1 MKIAIVGLGA
11 VGGFFAARLARSG
24 ADVSALVRGETF
36 RAVKARGLTLIQQD
50 GAAFTV
56 PLKVSDQP
64 AELGPQNLLILTVK
78 TTGLLDV
85 AGRLAPLIGA
95 NTRIFSAMNGIP
107 WWFFDGLVG
116 ENPAA
121 ESARDV
127 TASNARIAA
136 QPLASIDPDGALR
149 NALPASQVIGCV
161 THFACSTPEPGV
173 VKQTI
178 GERIIIGEPQ
188 GGDPARSP
196 ACAASIAAFSRAG
209 FQVEA
214 SHCIQ
219 KDIWFKLWGNMT
231 VNPVSA
237 LTGATGDRI
246 LDDPEVRGFMTRCML
261 EAAAIGGRIG
271 LPISSAPEERHLVT
285 RKLGAFRTSMLQDVE
300 AGRPLELDALLASV
314 IEIGHRVEVPRP
326 NLQALMGL
334 TRLAARSRGLYPQA

>member
-11 VGGFFAARLARSG
+11 VGGFFAARLARSE

-36 RAVKARGLTLIQQD
+36 RAVKDRGLTLIQQD
-50 GAAFTV
+50 GGSFTV
-56 PLKVSDQP
+56 PLRVSDQP
-64 AELGPQNLLILTVK
+64 AELGIQDLLIIAVK
-78 TTGLLDV
+78 TTGLGEV
-85 AGRLAPLIGA
+85 ARRLAPMIGA

-116 ENPAA
+116 EHSAA
-121 ESARDV
+121 ESAQELA
-127 TASNARIAA
+127 ASNARIAEH
-136 QPLASIDPDGALR
+136 PLVSIDPDGALR
-149 NALPASQVIGCV
+149 KALPASQVIGCV
-161 THFACSTPEPGV
+161 THFACSAPEPGV
-173 VKQTI
+173 VKQAM
-178 GERIIIGEPQ
+178 GERIIVGEPR

-196 ACAASIAAFSRAG
+196 GCAASMTAFSKAG

-237 LTGATGDRI
+237 ITGATGDRI
-246 LDDPEVRGFMTRCML
+246 LDDPDVRNFMSRCML

-271 LPISSAPEERHLVT
+271 LPISTAPEERHSVT
-285 RKLGAFRTSMLQDVE
+285 RRLGAFRTSMLQDVE
-300 AGRPLELDALLASV
+300 AGRPIELDALLASV
-314 IEIGHRVEVPRP
+314 IEIGQRVDVPRP

-334 TRLAARSRGLYPQA
+334 TRLAARSRGLYPLA